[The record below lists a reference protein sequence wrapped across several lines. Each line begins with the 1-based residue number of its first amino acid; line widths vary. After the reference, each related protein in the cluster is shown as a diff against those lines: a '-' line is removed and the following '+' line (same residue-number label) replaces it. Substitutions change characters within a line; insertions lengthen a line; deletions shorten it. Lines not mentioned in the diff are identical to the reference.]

1 MVDFNPNLD
10 DTIRDFV
17 IEFVEPEKRGKALV
31 LLQSLKKDAIKSV
44 QHKLDNYMQ
53 SFKVDIDRNVLA

>member
-17 IEFVEPEKRGKALV
+17 IDFVEPDKRGQAML

-44 QHKLDNYMQ
+44 QHKLNNYME
-53 SFKVDIDRNVLA
+53 SFSVDIERNVLA